1 MKKLFC
7 ILLPLIVCMLSAC
20 DSKNHDS
27 KPNIEFIID
36 SRIKTTPVKDQGRST
51 LCWIYAMLATIESD
65 RLMIGDSVNLSVDY
79 LARMMLS
86 NKATKTHFSQRPP
99 SMRGMMTMTPQLMEQ
114 YGMMPY
120 DSYHADK
127 PANYMA
133 IARKMA
139 KLGRIRSSISTMQEN
154 VDDLLDREIGYLPYH
169 IYMLGAEYS
178 PQEFAHSIYQS
189 EEWQAITSFTHHP
202 YGEEFEL
209 ETPDNMMHDKFL
221 NVPLDSMM
229 TYIVRSLK
237 QGIPVCWEGDIS
249 EKGFDMESG
258 IATLDNKND
267 NHETITHAAAL
278 RQKAF
283 ELRSTTDDHCMA
295 LVGLAHDKQGKR
307 YIIAKNSWGAIGRY
321 HGYIFMSEQYI
332 KMKTIAVM
340 VKKEICGNHCL
351 SLF

>member
-36 SRIKTTPVKDQGRST
+36 SRIKTTPVKDQGHST

-65 RLMIGDSVNLSVDY
+65 RLMIGDSVDLSADY

-86 NKATKTHFSQRPP
+86 YKATQTHFSQRPP

-139 KLGRIRSSISTMQEN
+139 KLGRIRSSARKCRRPAGPRDRISA
-154 VDDLLDREIGYLPYH
+154 IPY
-169 IYMLGAEYS
+169 IYVRCRIFASGVC
-178 PQEFAHSIYQS
+178 PQH
-189 EEWQAITSFTHHP
+189 
-202 YGEEFEL
+202 
-209 ETPDNMMHDKFL
+209 
-221 NVPLDSMM
+221 
-229 TYIVRSLK
+229 
-237 QGIPVCWEGDIS
+237 
-249 EKGFDMESG
+249 
-258 IATLDNKND
+258 
-267 NHETITHAAAL
+267 
-278 RQKAF
+278 
-283 ELRSTTDDHCMA
+283 
-295 LVGLAHDKQGKR
+295 
-307 YIIAKNSWGAIGRY
+307 
-321 HGYIFMSEQYI
+321 
-332 KMKTIAVM
+332 
-340 VKKEICGNHCL
+340 L
-351 SLF
+351 SAR

>member
-1 MKKLFC
+1 MKNLFC

-65 RLMIGDSVNLSVDY
+65 RLMIGDSVNLSADY

-99 SMRGMMTMTPQLMEQ
+99 SMRGMMTMTPQLMEL

-169 IYMLGAEYS
+169 IYMLGA
-178 PQEFAHSIYQS
+178 
-189 EEWQAITSFTHHP
+189 
-202 YGEEFEL
+202 
-209 ETPDNMMHDKFL
+209 
-221 NVPLDSMM
+221 
-229 TYIVRSLK
+229 
-237 QGIPVCWEGDIS
+237 
-249 EKGFDMESG
+249 
-258 IATLDNKND
+258 
-267 NHETITHAAAL
+267 
-278 RQKAF
+278 
-283 ELRSTTDDHCMA
+283 
-295 LVGLAHDKQGKR
+295 
-307 YIIAKNSWGAIGRY
+307 
-321 HGYIFMSEQYI
+321 
-332 KMKTIAVM
+332 
-340 VKKEICGNHCL
+340 
-351 SLF
+351 